1 MAVVLILIT
10 LVVVLMSFVYI
21 RISKQKG
28 LPPGPMSLPVLGSV
42 WMLKKMSSGK
52 PYLVFMEE
60 SKKYG
65 NIMSFMI
72 GRERVVVLISRPD
85 KWPSVGNLKTF
96 FSRKRS
102 NELLFKM
109 ISNRHYPSLH
119 SISALI
125 RDRRCQIPSKNQ
137 R

>member
-72 GRERVVVLISRPD
+72 GRERVVVLIGYETIYEALVKQQDVFNDRPGHL
-85 KWPSVGNLKTF
+85 PMFETMTRNGGGIV
-96 FSRKRS
+96 
-102 NELLFKM
+102 
-109 ISNRHYPSLH
+109 
-119 SISALI
+119 SIIFLT
-125 RDRRCQIPSKNQ
+125 
-137 R
+137 